1 MSFLIYDLI
10 FLAAFTLLVV
20 GFLYAKRSRLQR
32 QGLLY
37 LYRTQWGVKRIDE
50 FAKKHASWLKPAQY
64 LVILSGFILMAAM
77 IYFLLQFSWVYLT
90 SPIAAAAI
98 KVPVLLPLIPYLP
111 ELFNISFLPSFPFT
125 YWILIIAIIAI
136 PHEFAHGIFAR
147 LNSLRVHST
156 GFGFLGPFLAAFVE
170 PDEKAMNKLPKM
182 PQMAILAAGTF
193 ANVLTTILFAII
205 MFLFFSAFFTP
216 AGVLFSTYAV
226 SAIQPAQSQVA
237 GPAFN
242 FTSQQ
247 FHNQEIELIPIT
259 FEQEIYYTS
268 PQLFQA
274 AQEQAIEQI
283 EAFSDT
289 PAFNAKLAGSITH
302 IDDHEITSLEE
313 LQHTLRDHVQP
324 GQTVLV
330 RTAYIKDA
338 QTTEAEIT
346 TTSLTL
352 ADRQG
357 VAFLGIGSIPQN
369 RDSLMGKVYNLGT
382 LIKNPQVYYTSELG
396 NFGWFIYNFLWWT
409 VLICISV
416 ALVNMLPVGIFD
428 GGRFFY
434 LTIAAL
440 TGSDK
445 IGRKAFAWSTWIIL
459 LLVAALMVKWIFLF
473 L

>member
-1 MSFLIYDLI
+1 
-10 FLAAFTLLVV
+10 
-20 GFLYAKRSRLQR
+20 
-32 QGLLY
+32 
-37 LYRTQWGVKRIDE
+37 
-50 FAKKHASWLKPAQY
+50 
-64 LVILSGFILMAAM
+64 MAAM
-77 IYFLLQFSWVYLT
+77 IYFIVKFAQVYIFT
-90 SPIAAAAI
+90 TGVAEAV
-98 KVPVLLPLIPYLP
+98 KVPPIIPLIPYLP
-111 ELFNISFLPSFPFT
+111 ELFNIDYLPSFPFT

-147 LNSLRVHST
+147 LNALRVHST

-193 ANVLTTILFAII
+193 ANVLTTILFAAI
-205 MFLFFSAFFTP
+205 MFLFFSSFFTP

-226 SAIQPAQSQVA
+226 SAIAPAQSQIA

-247 FHNQEIELIPIT
+247 FGNQPLELIPI
-259 FEQEIYYTS
+259 QQDNQLHYTS
-268 PQLFQA
+268 PRLFQ
-274 AQEQAIEQI
+274 QALDNNIPQI
-283 EAFSDT
+283 EAFDDT
-289 PAFNAKLAGSITH
+289 PAFNAKLAGAITH

-313 LQHTLRDHVQP
+313 LQHTLREHVQP
-324 GQTVLV
+324 GQTVEIT
-330 RTAYIKDA
+330 TAYLKDA
-338 QTTEAEIT
+338 QTTEAEIK

-352 ADRQG
+352 ADREG
-357 VAFLGIGSIPQN
+357 VAFLGIGSIPLQ

-382 LIKNPQVYYTSELG
+382 LIKNPQVYYESSIG
-396 NFGWFIYNFLWWT
+396 DFGWFVYNFLWWT

-434 LTIAAL
+434 LTIAGL
-440 TGSDK
+440 TGSEK
-445 IGRKAFAWSTWIIL
+445 IGRKAFAISTWLIL
-459 LLVAALMVKWIFLF
+459 LLVAALMVKWVFLF